1 MNRCYDLHTHTYYSD
16 GLLSP
21 AELVSKA
28 ADAGVEVLALTDH
41 DTTTGLAEAAEAAT
55 AAGIELVPGVEISTS
70 WAGKT
75 IHVVGLQIDPGN
87 DELVTGLDS
96 LVQTRNQR
104 AETMSSKLLK
114 KGFED
119 IGTSVQHHIR
129 GPIVSRTHYARAL
142 VAEGHA
148 KDIPQAFKKYLAGG
162 KAGYAATEWAS
173 LEQVIG
179 WIKAAGG
186 HAVIAHPGRYQLGSG
201 KLRAL
206 FAEFAE
212 LGGEAVEVVS
222 GSHRPGE
229 TERMI
234 RFADEF
240 GLMASVGSDYHGPEQ
255 RWLSLGRLPRLPDTC
270 RPVWQLWV

>member
-21 AELVSKA
+21 VELVHKA
-28 ADAGVEVLALTDH
+28 ADSGVEVLALTDH
-41 DTTTGLAEAAEAAT
+41 DTTTGLAEAAEAAKT
-55 AAGIELVPGVEISTS
+55 AGIELVPGVEISAC

-75 IHVVGLQIDPGN
+75 IHVVGLKVDPGN
-87 DELVTGLDS
+87 DELAAGLES

-104 AETMSSKLLK
+104 AEAMSSKLLK
-114 KGFED
+114 KGFEN
-119 IGTSVQHHIR
+119 IAASVQRHVH

-142 VAEGHA
+142 VEEGHA
-148 KDIPQAFKKYLAGG
+148 KDITQAFKKYLAGG

-186 HAVIAHPGRYQLGSG
+186 HAVIAHPGRYKLGSG
-201 KLRAL
+201 RLRAL

-222 GSHRPGE
+222 GSHRPDE
-229 TERMI
+229 TQRMS

-240 GLMASVGSDYHGPEQ
+240 SLMASVGSDYHGPEQ

-270 RPVWQLWV
+270 RPVWQLWL